1 MKQRL
6 VHILLTVLVFSYI
19 LFEELI
25 WETIAKPVYDY
36 LHRLRLL
43 QKLEHTI
50 DRFPAWV
57 VLVLFL
63 ALFIAVEGVGLL
75 AGVLALQGNIIV
87 ASLLYLSKIPF
98 AAFAFWL
105 FRISKEK
112 LLTIDWFRSAYAF
125 TMRQIEKI
133 KASEIYRNI
142 KLYTARIKHNIK
154 EFKEK
159 YLPKGELRRRAKRI
173 YVQLKKIFRKDI
185 S

>member
-6 VHILLTVLVFSYI
+6 VHIFLTVLVFVYI
-19 LFEELI
+19 LFEELV
-25 WETIAKPVYDY
+25 WETIAKPVFDY

-43 QKLEHTI
+43 QKLEHVI
-50 DRFPAWV
+50 NRFPAWI
-57 VLVLFL
+57 VLLLFL
-63 ALFIAVEGVGLL
+63 TLFIAVEGIGLL

-87 ASLLYLSKIPF
+87 ASLLYISKIPF

-105 FRISKEK
+105 FRISKQK
-112 LLTIDWFRSAYAF
+112 LLGIGWFRYTYDF
-125 TMRQIEKI
+125 MMRQIDKI

-142 KLYTARIKHNIK
+142 KVQTTRIKRKIK
-154 EFKEK
+154 EFKAK
-159 YLPKGELRRRAKRI
+159 YLPKGELKRRAKRI